1 MELFSTAGL
10 VAMLQIILIDI
21 LLAGDNA
28 IVIGMAAKNLP
39 AHLQKKAILG
49 GTFGAI
55 FLRLIMAFLFV
66 EAINNIPALRLIGG
80 IALLF
85 IAHSLISDDDKEHKI
100 EAKDSLIPAITTII
114 VADGIMSIDNVLGVI
129 GAANGHMG
137 IAVAGILVTVPIIMF
152 GSGLFL
158 KVIERFPIILYIGGA
173 VLGYAGANMMLE
185 DNLVKDVL
193 APYHTFIT
201 IGLIALIF
209 IRVLFSRWW
218 SRRQRLEAVEKRRA
232 ELRAKWAQEKG
243 QES

>member
-1 MELFSTAGL
+1 MELLNTAGL
-10 VAMLQIILIDI
+10 IAMLQIVLIDI

-39 AHLQKKAILG
+39 VHLQKKAILG
-49 GTFGAI
+49 GTIGAI
-55 FLRLIMAFLFV
+55 ILRLIMAFVFV

-100 EAKDSLIPAITTII
+100 EAKDALIPAITTIV

-137 IAVAGILVTVPIIMF
+137 IAIAGILVTVPIIMF
-152 GSGLFL
+152 GSSLFI
-158 KVIERFPIILYIGGA
+158 KIIERFPIILYIGGA
-173 VLGYAGANMMLE
+173 ILAYAGAGMFLE
-185 DNLVKDVL
+185 DDLVKEVL

-201 IGLIALIF
+201 IGFIALIF
-209 IRVLFSRWW
+209 IRVFFSKWW
-218 SRRQRLEAVEKRRA
+218 QRRQRIQAIEERRQA
-232 ELRAKWAQEKG
+232 RRSSKV
-243 QES
+243 

>member
-1 MELFSTAGL
+1 MELLSTAGL
-10 VAMLQIILIDI
+10 IAMLQIVLIDI

-39 AHLQKKAILG
+39 VHLQKKAILG
-49 GTFGAI
+49 GTIGAI
-55 FLRLIMAFLFV
+55 ILRLIMAFVFV

-100 EAKDSLIPAITTII
+100 EAKDALIPAITTIV

-137 IAVAGILVTVPIIMF
+137 IAIAGILVTVPSIMF
-152 GSGLFL
+152 GSSLFI
-158 KVIERFPIILYIGGA
+158 KIIERFPIILYIGGA
-173 VLGYAGANMMLE
+173 ILAYAGAGMFLE
-185 DNLVKDVL
+185 DDLVKEVL

-201 IGLIALIF
+201 IGFIALIF
-209 IRVLFSRWW
+209 IRVFFSKWW
-218 SRRQRLEAVEKRRA
+218 QRRQRIQAIEERRQA
-232 ELRAKWAQEKG
+232 RRSSKV
-243 QES
+243 

>member
-10 VAMLQIILIDI
+10 IAMLQIVLIDI

-39 AHLQKKAILG
+39 VHLQKKAILG
-49 GTFGAI
+49 GTIGAI
-55 FLRLIMAFLFV
+55 ILRLIMAFVFV

-100 EAKDSLIPAITTII
+100 EAKDALIPAITTIV

-137 IAVAGILVTVPIIMF
+137 IAIAGILVTVPIIMF
-152 GSGLFL
+152 GSSLFI
-158 KVIERFPIILYIGGA
+158 KIIERFPIILYIGGA
-173 VLGYAGANMMLE
+173 ILAYAGAGMFLE
-185 DNLVKDVL
+185 DDLVKEVL

-201 IGLIALIF
+201 IGFIAFIF
-209 IRVLFSRWW
+209 IRVFFSKWW
-218 SRRQRLEAVEKRRA
+218 QRRQRIQAIEERRQA
-232 ELRAKWAQEKG
+232 CRSSKV
-243 QES
+243 

>member
-1 MELFSTAGL
+1 MELLSTAGL
-10 VAMLQIILIDI
+10 IAMLQIVLIDI

-39 AHLQKKAILG
+39 VHLQKKAILG
-49 GTFGAI
+49 GTIGAI
-55 FLRLIMAFLFV
+55 ILRLIMAFVFV

-100 EAKDSLIPAITTII
+100 EAKDALIPAITTIV

-137 IAVAGILVTVPIIMF
+137 IAIAGILVTVPIIMF
-152 GSGLFL
+152 GSSLFI
-158 KVIERFPIILYIGGA
+158 KIIERFPIILYIGGA
-173 VLGYAGANMMLE
+173 ILAYAGAGMFLE
-185 DNLVKDVL
+185 DDLVKDVL

-201 IGLIALIF
+201 IGFIALIF
-209 IRVLFSRWW
+209 IRVFFSKWW
-218 SRRQRLEAVEKRRA
+218 QRRQRIQASEERRQA
-232 ELRAKWAQEKG
+232 RRSSKV
-243 QES
+243 

>member
-1 MELFSTAGL
+1 MELLSTAGL
-10 VAMLQIILIDI
+10 IAMLQIVLIDI

-39 AHLQKKAILG
+39 VHLQKKAILG
-49 GTFGAI
+49 GTIGAI
-55 FLRLIMAFLFV
+55 ILRLIMAFVFV

-100 EAKDSLIPAITTII
+100 EAKDALIPAITTIV

-137 IAVAGILVTVPIIMF
+137 IAIAGILVTVPIIMF
-152 GSGLFL
+152 GSSLFI
-158 KVIERFPIILYIGGA
+158 KIIERFPIILYIGGA
-173 VLGYAGANMMLE
+173 ILAYAGAGMFLE
-185 DNLVKDVL
+185 DDLVKDVL

-201 IGLIALIF
+201 IGFIALIF
-209 IRVLFSRWW
+209 IRVFFSKWW
-218 SRRQRLEAVEKRRA
+218 QRRQRIQEIEERRQA
-232 ELRAKWAQEKG
+232 RRSSKV
-243 QES
+243 

>member
-10 VAMLQIILIDI
+10 IAMLQIVLIDI

-49 GTFGAI
+49 GTIGAI
-55 FLRLIMAFLFV
+55 ILRLIMAFVFV

-100 EAKDSLIPAITTII
+100 EAKDALIPAITTIV

-137 IAVAGILVTVPIIMF
+137 IAIAGILVTVPIIMF
-152 GSGLFL
+152 GSSLFI
-158 KVIERFPIILYIGGA
+158 KIIERFPIILYIGGA
-173 VLGYAGANMMLE
+173 ILAYAGAGMFLE
-185 DNLVKDVL
+185 DDLVKNVL

-201 IGLIALIF
+201 IGFIALIF
-209 IRVLFSRWW
+209 IRVLFSKWWQRWQRIQAIEE
-218 SRRQRLEAVEKRRA
+218 RRQERRSS
-232 ELRAKWAQEKG
+232 KG
-243 QES
+243 

>member
-1 MELFSTAGL
+1 LELLSTAGL
-10 VAMLQIILIDI
+10 IAMLQIVLIDI

-39 AHLQKKAILG
+39 VHLQKKAILG
-49 GTFGAI
+49 GTIGAI
-55 FLRLIMAFLFV
+55 ILRLIMAFVFV

-100 EAKDSLIPAITTII
+100 EAKDALIPAITTIV

-137 IAVAGILVTVPIIMF
+137 IAIAGILVTVPIIMF
-152 GSGLFL
+152 GSSLFI
-158 KVIERFPIILYIGGA
+158 KIIERFPIILYIGGA
-173 VLGYAGANMMLE
+173 ILAYAGAGMFLE
-185 DNLVKDVL
+185 DELVKEVL

-201 IGLIALIF
+201 IGFIALIF
-209 IRVLFSRWW
+209 IRVFFSKWW
-218 SRRQRLEAVEKRRA
+218 QRRQRIQAIEERRQA
-232 ELRAKWAQEKG
+232 RRSSKV
-243 QES
+243 

>member
-10 VAMLQIILIDI
+10 IAMLQIVLIDI

-39 AHLQKKAILG
+39 VHLQKKAILG
-49 GTFGAI
+49 GTIGAI
-55 FLRLIMAFLFV
+55 ILRLIMAFVFV

-100 EAKDSLIPAITTII
+100 EAKDALIPAITTIV

-137 IAVAGILVTVPIIMF
+137 IAIAGILVTVPIIMF
-152 GSGLFL
+152 GSSLFI
-158 KVIERFPIILYIGGA
+158 KIIERFPIILYIGGA
-173 VLGYAGANMMLE
+173 ILAYAGAGMFLE
-185 DNLVKDVL
+185 DDLVKDVL

-201 IGLIALIF
+201 IGFIALIF
-209 IRVLFSRWW
+209 IRVFFSKWW
-218 SRRQRLEAVEKRRA
+218 QRRQRIQTIEERRQA
-232 ELRAKWAQEKG
+232 RRSSKV
-243 QES
+243 

>member
-10 VAMLQIILIDI
+10 IAMLQIVLIDI

-49 GTFGAI
+49 GTIGAI
-55 FLRLIMAFLFV
+55 ILRLIMAFVFV

-100 EAKDSLIPAITTII
+100 EAKDALIPAITTIV

-137 IAVAGILVTVPIIMF
+137 IAIVGILVTVPIIMF
-152 GSGLFL
+152 GSSLFI
-158 KVIERFPIILYIGGA
+158 KIIERFPIILYIGGA
-173 VLGYAGANMMLE
+173 ILAYAGAGMFLE
-185 DNLVKDVL
+185 DDLVKNVL

-201 IGLIALIF
+201 IGFIALIF
-209 IRVLFSRWW
+209 IRVLFSKWW
-218 SRRQRLEAVEKRRA
+218 QRRQRIQAIEERRQV
-232 ELRAKWAQEKG
+232 RR
-243 QES
+243 SSDV

>member
-10 VAMLQIILIDI
+10 IAMLQIVLIDI

-39 AHLQKKAILG
+39 VHLQKKAILG
-49 GTFGAI
+49 GTVGAI
-55 FLRLIMAFLFV
+55 ILRLIMAFVFV

-100 EAKDSLIPAITTII
+100 EAKDALIPAITTIV

-137 IAVAGILVTVPIIMF
+137 IAIAGILVTVPIIMF
-152 GSGLFL
+152 GSSLFI
-158 KVIERFPIILYIGGA
+158 KIIERFPIILYIGGA
-173 VLGYAGANMMLE
+173 ILAYAGAGMFLE
-185 DNLVKDVL
+185 DDLVKDVL

-201 IGLIALIF
+201 IGFIALIF
-209 IRVLFSRWW
+209 IRVFFSKWW
-218 SRRQRLEAVEKRRA
+218 QRRQRIQAIEERRQA
-232 ELRAKWAQEKG
+232 RRSSKV
-243 QES
+243 

>member
-1 MELFSTAGL
+1 MELLSTAGL
-10 VAMLQIILIDI
+10 IAMLQIVLIDI

-39 AHLQKKAILG
+39 VHLQKKAIWG
-49 GTFGAI
+49 GTIGAI
-55 FLRLIMAFLFV
+55 ILRLIMAFVFV

-100 EAKDSLIPAITTII
+100 EAKDALIPAITTIV

-137 IAVAGILVTVPIIMF
+137 IAIAGILVTVPIIMF
-152 GSGLFL
+152 GSSLFI
-158 KVIERFPIILYIGGA
+158 KIIERFPIILYIGGA
-173 VLGYAGANMMLE
+173 ILAYAGAGMFLE
-185 DNLVKDVL
+185 DDLVKDVL

-201 IGLIALIF
+201 IGFIALIF
-209 IRVLFSRWW
+209 IRVFFSKWW
-218 SRRQRLEAVEKRRA
+218 QRRQRIQAIEERRQA
-232 ELRAKWAQEKG
+232 RRSSKV
-243 QES
+243 

>member
-10 VAMLQIILIDI
+10 IAMLQIVLIDI

-39 AHLQKKAILG
+39 VHLQKKAILG
-49 GTFGAI
+49 GTIGAI
-55 FLRLIMAFLFV
+55 ILRLIMAFVFV

-100 EAKDSLIPAITTII
+100 EAKDALIPAITTIV

-137 IAVAGILVTVPIIMF
+137 IAIAGILVTVPIIMF
-152 GSGLFL
+152 GSSLFI
-158 KVIERFPIILYIGGA
+158 KIIERFPIILYIGGA
-173 VLGYAGANMMLE
+173 ILAYAGAGMFLE
-185 DNLVKDVL
+185 DDLVKTVL

-201 IGLIALIF
+201 IGFIALIF
-209 IRVLFSRWW
+209 IRVLFSKWW
-218 SRRQRLEAVEKRRA
+218 QRRQRIQAIEERRQA
-232 ELRAKWAQEKG
+232 RR
-243 QES
+243 SSDV

>member
-1 MELFSTAGL
+1 MELLSTAGL
-10 VAMLQIILIDI
+10 IAMLQIILIDI

-39 AHLQKKAILG
+39 VHLQKKAILG
-49 GTFGAI
+49 GTIGAI
-55 FLRLIMAFLFV
+55 ILRLIMAFVFV

-100 EAKDSLIPAITTII
+100 EAKDALIPAITTIV

-137 IAVAGILVTVPIIMF
+137 IAIAGILVTVPIIMF
-152 GSGLFL
+152 GSSLFI
-158 KVIERFPIILYIGGA
+158 KIIERFPIILYIGGA
-173 VLGYAGANMMLE
+173 ILAYAGAGMFLE
-185 DNLVKDVL
+185 DDLVKEVL

-201 IGLIALIF
+201 IGFIALIF
-209 IRVLFSRWW
+209 IRVFFSKWW
-218 SRRQRLEAVEKRRA
+218 QRRQRIQAIEERRQA
-232 ELRAKWAQEKG
+232 RRSSKV
-243 QES
+243 

>member
-1 MELFSTAGL
+1 
-10 VAMLQIILIDI
+10 MLQIILIDI

-39 AHLQKKAILG
+39 VHLQKKAILG
-49 GTFGAI
+49 GTIGAI
-55 FLRLIMAFLFV
+55 ILRLIMAFVFV

-100 EAKDSLIPAITTII
+100 EAKDALIPAITTIV

-137 IAVAGILVTVPIIMF
+137 IAIAGILVTVPIIMF
-152 GSGLFL
+152 GSSLFI
-158 KVIERFPIILYIGGA
+158 KIIERFPIILYIGGA
-173 VLGYAGANMMLE
+173 ILAYAGAGMFLE
-185 DNLVKDVL
+185 DDLVKEVL

-201 IGLIALIF
+201 IGFIALIF
-209 IRVLFSRWW
+209 IRVFFSKWW
-218 SRRQRLEAVEKRRA
+218 QRRQRIQAIEERRQA
-232 ELRAKWAQEKG
+232 RRSSKV
-243 QES
+243 

>member
-1 MELFSTAGL
+1 MELLSTAGL
-10 VAMLQIILIDI
+10 IAMLQIILIDI

-39 AHLQKKAILG
+39 VHLQKKVILG
-49 GTFGAI
+49 GTIGAI
-55 FLRLIMAFLFV
+55 ILRLIMAFVFV

-100 EAKDSLIPAITTII
+100 EAKDALIPAITTIV

-137 IAVAGILVTVPIIMF
+137 IAIAGILVTVPIIMF
-152 GSGLFL
+152 GSSLFI
-158 KVIERFPIILYIGGA
+158 KIIERFPIILYIGGA
-173 VLGYAGANMMLE
+173 ILAYAGAGMFLE
-185 DNLVKDVL
+185 DDLVKEVL

-201 IGLIALIF
+201 IGFIALIF
-209 IRVLFSRWW
+209 IRVFFSKWW
-218 SRRQRLEAVEKRRA
+218 QRRQRIQAIEERRQA
-232 ELRAKWAQEKG
+232 RRSSKV
-243 QES
+243 

>member
-1 MELFSTAGL
+1 MELLSTAGL
-10 VAMLQIILIDI
+10 IAMLQIILIDI

-39 AHLQKKAILG
+39 VHLQKKAILG
-49 GTFGAI
+49 GTIGAI
-55 FLRLIMAFLFV
+55 ILRLIMAFVFV

-100 EAKDSLIPAITTII
+100 EAKDALIPAITTIV

-137 IAVAGILVTVPIIMF
+137 IAIAGILVTVPIIMF
-152 GSGLFL
+152 GSSLFI
-158 KVIERFPIILYIGGA
+158 KIIERFPIILYIGGA
-173 VLGYAGANMMLE
+173 ILAYAGAGMFLE
-185 DNLVKDVL
+185 DDLVKEVL

-209 IRVLFSRWW
+209 IRVFFSKWW
-218 SRRQRLEAVEKRRA
+218 QRRQRIQAIEERRQA
-232 ELRAKWAQEKG
+232 RRSSKV
-243 QES
+243 

>member
-10 VAMLQIILIDI
+10 IAMLQIVLIDI

-39 AHLQKKAILG
+39 VHLQKKAILG
-49 GTFGAI
+49 GTIGAI
-55 FLRLIMAFLFV
+55 ILRLIMAFVFV

-100 EAKDSLIPAITTII
+100 EAKDALIPAITTIV

-137 IAVAGILVTVPIIMF
+137 IAIAGILVTVPIIMF
-152 GSGLFL
+152 GSSLFI
-158 KVIERFPIILYIGGA
+158 KIIERFPIILYIGGA
-173 VLGYAGANMMLE
+173 ILAYAGAGMFLE
-185 DNLVKDVL
+185 DDLVKDVL

-201 IGLIALIF
+201 IGFIALIF
-209 IRVLFSRWW
+209 IRVFFSKWW
-218 SRRQRLEAVEKRRA
+218 QRRQRIQAIEERQQARRSS
-232 ELRAKWAQEKG
+232 KV
-243 QES
+243 